1 MHVLAVTTS
10 FPLRPGASAGVFVRR
25 LYEHLKEDWRID
37 VICPADDGARVEAPD
52 DARIR
57 LRPVRYAPTRC
68 RVLAQQSGGVA
79 SGLRRA
85 PWRVLLAPFLLAG
98 LWWRCLIEARR
109 CDVVHANWAVCG
121 AIAWPAALFWRR
133 PLVTT
138 LRGDDVARAR
148 RSALDRWLL
157 HVAVRGSALI
167 VCVSEAMARELAERY
182 PARKGDIEVC
192 LNGVDASFLAVVR
205 SPPQRDRLR
214 VGAVGS
220 LIPRKGYD
228 VLLDAIARSA
238 CRGAIE
244 VRIAGGGPELQSLR
258 DRAASLGIAA
268 CVRFVGDLAPA
279 QIPGF
284 LADADV
290 LVLPSRSEGRPNAVI
305 EALAAGLPVISSDL
319 PGVRGLVVPGANGWC
334 VPVGDVAGFAAA
346 LDEACTDP
354 AGRERRAAAARA
366 AAARDGQTWESTG
379 SRYATLF
386 RRAVA
391 MPRGGAR

>member
-25 LYEHLKEDWRID
+25 LYEHLEEDWRID
-37 VICPADDGARVEAPD
+37 VICPADDGARVETSD
-52 DARIR
+52 DDRIR
-57 LRPVRYAPTRC
+57 LRPVRYAPARC

-98 LWWRCLIEARR
+98 MWWRCMVEARR
-109 CDVVHANWAVCG
+109 CDVLHANWAVCG
-121 AIAWPAALFWRR
+121 AVAWPAAALWRR

-167 VCVSEAMARELAERY
+167 VCVSEAMARELAEHY
-182 PARKGDIEVC
+182 PDRKGDIDVC

-205 SPPQRDRLR
+205 SPPQCDRLR

-220 LIPRKGYD
+220 LIARKGYD

-238 CRGAIE
+238 CRDAIE
-244 VRIAGGGPELQSLR
+244 VRIAGGGPELDNLR
-258 DRAASLGIAA
+258 GHAARLGIAA
-268 CVRFVGDLAPA
+268 RVRFVGELAPA

-290 LVLPSRSEGRPNAVI
+290 FVLPSRSEGRPNAVI

-319 PGVRGLVVPGANGWC
+319 PGVQDLVVPGVNGWC
-334 VPVGDVAGFAAA
+334 VPVGDVAGLAAA
-346 LDEACTDP
+346 LDEAWTDP
-354 AGRERRAAAARA
+354 AGRERRAAAARRGA
-366 AAARDGQTWESTG
+366 VRDGQTWESTG
-379 SRYATLF
+379 SRYASLF
-386 RRAVA
+386 QRAVA
-391 MPRGGAR
+391 IRGGAG